1 MRHKK
6 AGKKLN
12 MSSPLRKAM
21 FRNMAKSLITHESI
35 RTTEIR
41 AMELR
46 KVVERLVTYALKNDV
61 PARRQ
66 AYKVLG
72 NHTMVKRLFD
82 EIGPRF
88 AGGGGGYTRVIKL
101 GNPRTGDCA
110 PMAVIEFTKKA
121 LETVQPVE
129 APVEKAAPKKAAPKK
144 AAAKTAAPKTK
155 EAPAKA
161 APEVKAEEEGS
172 AKSEE

>member
-1 MRHKK
+1 
-6 AGKKLN
+6 

-46 KVVERLVTYALKNDV
+46 KVVERLVTFALKNDV
-61 PARRQ
+61 AARRQ

-72 NHTMVKRLFD
+72 SHTMIKRLFD

-101 GNPRTGDCA
+101 GDPRTGDAA
-110 PMAVIEFTKKA
+110 PMAIIEFTKKA
-121 LETVQPVE
+121 IETAQPVE
-129 APVEKAAPKKAAPKK
+129 APVKKAAPKKAAPK
-144 AAAKTAAPKTK
+144 TE
-155 EAPAKA
+155 EAPVEAASEAKG
-161 APEVKAEEEGS
+161 AEEES
-172 AKSEE
+172 K